1 MSTRHLSLFAV
12 LGLGAAG
19 IFGAHAHAAA
29 QTNAQ
34 SLGVSAVYQGYD
46 FDDALGIDA
55 AQLLMIPIAYRLP
68 GGDKFSAELYAAW
81 AEGRVKR
88 DGRVSVLNGLV
99 DTRLHF
105 SYMASPWAILTL
117 GVNLPTGNVT
127 HDSEE
132 AVVASVLSSD
142 ILGFRES
149 NWGTG
154 TYVTTGV
161 ATARRV
167 GSWGLGLGVSYRAAD
182 EFEPRSDTSLAYSPG
197 NELRVRVGLDRNV
210 GETGKFTAGFT
221 LQSFQTDEF
230 GGRNLF
236 QSGNRVRVD
245 ATYAFRAGSTTWSV
259 SAADVWRAEGDLSQ
273 QTLNSSGA
281 VVGESLVATET
292 QNLLFASLRGA
303 IPIRSTLYLR
313 PIVDFRL
320 QDLGTLP
327 GEVDVGGSWIL
338 GGGFD
343 LAPTGHGARRLPT
356 GKGERG
362 AHQSAGRDDPRAD
375 PDRNLRDGTIPI
387 TVPSV
392 PSQKFAS
399 HRECRGAGS
408 GVPAPLGVGQ
418 ARRRGIATRA
428 PRPKAVVRGGGT
440 PQGRMH
446 RCSNGRDTSGTP
458 H

>member
-1 MSTRHLSLFAV
+1 M
-12 LGLGAAG
+12 
-19 IFGAHAHAAA
+19 
-29 QTNAQ
+29 
-34 SLGVSAVYQGYD
+34 
-46 FDDALGIDA
+46 
-55 AQLLMIPIAYRLP
+55 
-68 GGDKFSAELYAAW
+68 
-81 AEGRVKR
+81 
-88 DGRVSVLNGLV
+88 
-99 DTRLHF
+99 
-105 SYMASPWAILTL
+105 
-117 GVNLPTGNVT
+117 
-127 HDSEE
+127 
-132 AVVASVLSSD
+132 
-142 ILGFRES
+142 
-149 NWGTG
+149 
-154 TYVTTGV
+154 

-292 QNLLFASLRGA
+292 QNLLFASLRRA

-343 LAPTGHGARRLPT
+343 LPLRVMGL
-356 GKGERG
+356 
-362 AHQSAGRDDPRAD
+362 DVFPRAKVNVGRIKA
-375 PDRNLRDGTIPI
+375 PDGTTQGLI
-387 TVPSV
+387 
-392 PSQKFAS
+392 
-399 HRECRGAGS
+399 
-408 GVPAPLGVGQ
+408 
-418 ARRRGIATRA
+418 GIE
-428 PRPKAVVRGGGT
+428 
-440 PQGRMH
+440 
-446 RCSNGRDTSGTP
+446 TSGTVRFR
-458 H
+458 

>member
-1 MSTRHLSLFAV
+1 MSTRHFSLFAILV
-12 LGLGAAG
+12 FGAVG
-19 IFGAHAHAAA
+19 SFGAHTHAAA
-29 QTNAQ
+29 QTNVQ

-46 FDDALGIDA
+46 FDDDLGVDA

-68 GGDKFSAELYAAW
+68 AGDKFSAELFSAW

-88 DGRVSVLNGLV
+88 DGRVSVLNGVV

-105 SYMASPWAILTL
+105 SYLASPWAILTL

-161 ATARRV
+161 ATAHSL
-167 GSWGLGLGVSYRAAD
+167 GTWGLGLGVSYRAAD

-197 NELRVRVGLDRNV
+197 NELRIRVGLDRNV

-221 LQSFQTDEF
+221 LQSFQSDEF

-236 QSGNRVRVD
+236 QSGKRLRVD

-259 SAADVWRAEGDLSQ
+259 SAADVWRAEGDLSLQ
-273 QTLNSSGA
+273 ILNSTGDI
-281 VVGESLVATET
+281 VGDSLVATNT

-320 QDLGTLP
+320 QDLGTQP
-327 GEVDVGGSWIL
+327 GEVDAGASWIL

-343 LAPTGHGARRLPT
+343 LPLRIMGL
-356 GKGERG
+356 
-362 AHQSAGRDDPRAD
+362 DFFPRAKVNVGRLKA
-375 PDRNLRDGTIPI
+375 PDGTTHGLI
-387 TVPSV
+387 
-392 PSQKFAS
+392 
-399 HRECRGAGS
+399 
-408 GVPAPLGVGQ
+408 GVEA
-418 ARRRGIATRA
+418 
-428 PRPKAVVRGGGT
+428 
-440 PQGRMH
+440 
-446 RCSNGRDTSGTP
+446 SGTLRFR
-458 H
+458 